1 MPRYMFRTLAVFI
14 GLLAFGITLVR
25 AEPLPAPDE
34 LIRQIGSQP
43 MRVEVYE
50 PHMSTMQS
58 RMKRAYT
65 AYPFEVVADFV
76 LGPEWRNSSAT
87 VEFRALD
94 GYVSRIPVADFSAH
108 RAHLAVG
115 MADGG
120 PFIVDNL
127 RQNETDIEL
136 GPYYLIWE
144 NIDDEQVFARGASGW
159 PYQVSHLLLIKMSD
173 KPLRPDGL
181 DPALQPA
188 IELVKQHCLTCHM
201 LNGYGGNKAPGDLAA
216 LARTLEDDTFR
227 ALVLDPR
234 SVQAEST
241 MPALSPDLPE
251 QERNRIVKLLR
262 AYLLQMPG
270 DG

>member
-1 MPRYMFRTLAVFI
+1 MPRSTFRTLAAFI
-14 GLLAFGITLVR
+14 GLLAFGIALVR
-25 AEPLPAPDE
+25 AEPLPAPDD
-34 LIRQIGSQP
+34 LIRQIGSKP

-50 PHMSTMQS
+50 PHMSTLQS
-58 RMKRAYT
+58 RMKRAYI
-65 AYPFEVVADFV
+65 AYPFEVVAGFV
-76 LGPEWRNSSAT
+76 FGPGWQSGPAT
-87 VEFRALD
+87 VEFQALD
-94 GYVSRIPVADFSAH
+94 GYVSRIPVAEFSAH
-108 RAHLAVG
+108 RAHLALG

-120 PFIVDNL
+120 PFMVDNL
-127 RQNETDIEL
+127 RQNETDIAL

-159 PYQVSHLLLIKMSD
+159 PYQVSHLLLINLSD

-181 DPALQPA
+181 DPSLQPA
-188 IELVKQHCLTCHM
+188 VELVKQHCLTCHV

-216 LARTLEDDTFR
+216 LARTFEDDTFR
-227 ALVLDPR
+227 DLVLDPR

-241 MPALSPDLPE
+241 MPALLPDLPE
-251 QERNRIVKLLR
+251 QERNRIVNLLR